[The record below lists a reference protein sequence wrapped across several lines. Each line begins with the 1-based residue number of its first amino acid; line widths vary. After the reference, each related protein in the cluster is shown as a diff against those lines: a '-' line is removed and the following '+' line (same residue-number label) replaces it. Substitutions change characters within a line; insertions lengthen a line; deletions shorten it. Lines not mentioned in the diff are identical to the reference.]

1 MKKETN
7 DKLFDFINEFME
19 WIASRLDEF
28 NAKLK
33 EYTKDESTGNNS
45 NR

>member
-1 MKKETN
+1 LKKESK
-7 DKLFDFINEFME
+7 DQLLDFIDDFME
-19 WIASRLDEF
+19 WIASRLDEL